1 MEMIG
6 FLILF
11 PLIIAGLLVVIR
23 KTKPR
28 NIIVCVGSA
37 AIAIASIAL
46 VVMNIGTT
54 GTYFTFQSDIVNY
67 ACLGISVLIG
77 IVVICFGVKYKNIP
91 ALVLAIVQLAGSLVY
106 EFYFAHDL
114 MCYKALYIDSLS
126 LIMALIIGIIGTGI
140 CVYSI
145 GYMHD
150 FYFGIHHPD
159 TEQPERRPTFFAL
172 MFVFLSAMY
181 GIIFFNNLI
190 WLFTAWEVTTL
201 CSFLLIGFTKTDEA
215 IANSFRQII
224 MNLVGGIAFLGAL
237 YYLAINFQCIDFT
250 DFIVFGTVAPAL
262 VVLPLTCFSLA
273 GITKAAQMPFHTW
286 LLGAMVAPTPTS
298 ALLHS
303 STMVKAGVFML
314 IKCAP
319 IYAVSFAP
327 SILVILVGGITFL
340 LCSFMAISQS
350 NGKRVLAYSTI
361 ANLGLIT
368 ACAGVGTAEAI
379 WAAIFLVI
387 FHAIAKSLLFLCV
400 GTAEHHIGSR
410 DIEDMDLLFERMPRL
425 SRMMIVGIM
434 IMFLAPFGM
443 LVAKWAT
450 LVTFVDTRQFALLL
464 MLAFGSAAT
473 FMFWAKWIGKLAG
486 ITGTSDSIEQ
496 TVHWSE
502 WVATMTFTIMALA
515 ACAAIPL
522 ISDYLVEPYIGS
534 VLGIAIQPV
543 LDDDLYLSAII
554 VIVLAI
560 VLLGGLRKFRKN
572 IRKQDVYLSGVSV
585 DNGQRV
591 FINSLSQPMEATAR
605 NWYLEP
611 IFGEEKIRPIGT
623 IACYLLLI
631 AAFGWAAYS
640 SLVVTGIL

>member
-1 MEMIG
+1 MELMG

-11 PLIIAGLLVVIR
+11 PLLVAALVAVVR

-46 VVMNIGTT
+46 VVQNIGTQ
-54 GTYFTFQSDIVNY
+54 GTYYDFESEIVDV
-67 ACLGISVLIG
+67 ALLVVSV
-77 IVVICFGVKYKNIP
+77 IVVVVILAFGVKYRNVP
-91 ALVLAIVQLAGSLVY
+91 ALILAIVQLVAELVF
-106 EFYFAHDL
+106 EFFVMPGTSCARG
-114 MCYKALYIDSLS
+114 LYLDSLS
-126 LIMALIIGIIGTGI
+126 LIMALIIGIVGTGI

-159 TEQPERRPTFFAL
+159 TKQPDRRPTFFAL

-181 GIIFFNNLI
+181 AIIFFNNLV
-190 WLFTAWEVTTL
+190 WLFVAWEVTTV

-215 IANSFRQII
+215 IRNAFRQII
-224 MNLVGGIAFLGAL
+224 MNLVGGLAFLAAL
-237 YYLAINFQCIDFT
+237 YYLVINFHSIDFME
-250 DFIVFGTVAPAL
+250 FIVYGTIAPAL
-262 VVLPLTCFSLA
+262 VVLPLTCLSLA
-273 GITKAAQMPFHTW
+273 GLTKAAQMPFHTW

-327 SILVILVGGITFL
+327 SLLVILVGGITFL
-340 LCSFMAISQS
+340 LCSFLAISQS

-387 FHAIAKSLLFLCV
+387 FHAVAKSLLFLCV

-410 DIEDMDLLFERMPRL
+410 NIEDMDLLFERMPRL

-450 LVTFVDTRQFALLL
+450 LVSFVDTRQFALILV
-464 MLAFGSAAT
+464 LAFGSAAT
-473 FMFWAKWIGKLAG
+473 FMFWAKWLGKLAG
-486 ITGTSDSIEQ
+486 ITGTPESIEK

-502 WVATMTFTIMALA
+502 WIATTTFTVLALV
-515 ACAAIPL
+515 CCMGIPI
-522 ISDYLVEPYIGS
+522 ISSYLVEPYIGS
-534 VLGIAIQPV
+534 VLGIAIQPI
-543 LDDDLYLSAII
+543 LDDELWMTAIM
-554 VIVLAI
+554 VAAVAI
-560 VLLGGLRKFRKN
+560 VLLGGMRKFKKGQRKT
-572 IRKQDVYLSGVSV
+572 DVYLSGISVSNE
-585 DNGQRV
+585 DRM
-591 FINSLSQPMEATAR
+591 FTNSLSAPAVASAR
-605 NWYLEP
+605 NWYLESV
-611 IFGEEKIRPIGT
+611 FGEDKIAPIGVIST
-623 IACYLLLI
+623 YLLL
-631 AAFGWAAYS
+631 ALAFGWAGYAT
-640 SLVVTGIL
+640 VVTLGIL

>member
-1 MEMIG
+1 MEILG

-11 PLIIAGLLVVIR
+11 PLVIAALLMIFR
-23 KTKPR
+23 TSKPR
-28 NIIVCVGSA
+28 NVIVCIGSA
-37 AIAIASIAL
+37 AIAVASIAL
-46 VVMNIGTT
+46 VVVNIGTT
-54 GTYFTFQSDIVNY
+54 GTYFSFESVYVDYIF
-67 ACLGISVLIG
+67 LGVDVLIA
-77 IVVICFGVKYKNIP
+77 ITIIAFALKYRNVP
-91 ALVLAIVQLAGSLVY
+91 ALVLALIQIIGTLVY
-106 EFYFAHDL
+106 EFMFAQGL
-114 MCYKALYIDSLS
+114 ECTRSLYIDSLS
-126 LIMALIIGIIGTGI
+126 LIMALIIGIVGTGI

-150 FYFGIHHPD
+150 FYFGIHHPE
-159 TEQPERRPTFFAL
+159 TEMPDRRPTFFAL

-181 GIIFFNNLI
+181 GIIFFNNLV

-215 IANSFRQII
+215 IRNAFRQII
-224 MNLVGGIAFLGAL
+224 MNLVGGIAFLAAL
-237 YYLAINFQCIDFT
+237 FYLAIQLSCIDFM
-250 DFIVFGTVAPAL
+250 DFIVFGTIAPTY
-262 VVLPLTCFSLA
+262 VVLPLTCLSLA

-340 LCSFMAISQS
+340 LCSMMAISQS
-350 NGKRVLAYSTI
+350 NGKRVLAYSTV

-379 WAAIFLVI
+379 WAAILLVI
-387 FHAIAKSLLFLCV
+387 FHAVAKSLLFLCV

-450 LVTFVDTRQFALLL
+450 LVSFVDTRQFALLL

-473 FMFWAKWIGKLAG
+473 FMFWAKWLGKLAG
-486 ITGTSDSIEQ
+486 ITGTPESIEK

-502 WVATMTFTIMALA
+502 WIATMTFTILALVC
-515 ACAAIPL
+515 CATIPL
-522 ISDYLVEPYIGS
+522 MSDYLIEPYIAS
-534 VLGIAIQPV
+534 VLGIAIQPI
-543 LDDDLYLSAII
+543 LDDDLYIAAII
-554 VIVLAI
+554 CLVMAV
-560 VLLGGLRKFRKN
+560 VLLGGMRKFKKN
-572 IRKQDVYLSGVSV
+572 VHVADAYLSGISV
-585 DNGQRV
+585 DNAQRTFV
-591 FINSLSQPMEATAR
+591 NSLSQPTAATAR

-611 IFGEEKIRPIGT
+611 VFGEAKIRPIGT
-623 IACYLLLI
+623 IACYLLLA
-631 AAFGWAAYS
+631 AAFVWAVY
-640 SLVVTGIL
+640 VTATIGIF

>member
-11 PLIIAGLLVVIR
+11 PLVIAGLIVVIR
-23 KTKPR
+23 ATKPR
-28 NIIVCVGSA
+28 NVIVCVGSA
-37 AIAIASIAL
+37 AIAVASVAF
-46 VVMNIGTT
+46 VVMNLGAT
-54 GTYFTFQSDIVNY
+54 GTYFSFQSSIVDY
-67 ACLGISVLIG
+67 ACLAISVIIG
-77 IVVICFGVKYKNIP
+77 ITIICFGVKYRNVAAI
-91 ALVLAIVQLAGSLVY
+91 LLAIVQLAGSLVF
-106 EFYFAHDL
+106 EFVFAHDL
-114 MCYKALYIDSLS
+114 SCTKALYFDSLS
-126 LIMALIIGIIGTGI
+126 LIMALIIGVIGTGI

-159 TEQPERRPTFFAL
+159 TEMADRRPTFFAL

-190 WLFTAWEVTTL
+190 WLFTAWEVTTV

-215 IANSFRQII
+215 IRNSFRQII
-224 MNLVGGIAFLGAL
+224 MNLVGGLAFLGAL
-237 YYLAINFQCIDFT
+237 YYLAINFNCIDFT
-250 DFIVFGTVAPAL
+250 DFIVLGTLAPTM
-262 VVLPLTCFSLA
+262 VVLPLTCLSLA

-327 SILVILVGGITFL
+327 SLLVILVGGLTFM
-340 LCSFMAISQS
+340 LCSFMAISQH

-368 ACAGVGTAEAI
+368 ACAGAGTAEAI

-450 LVTFVDTRQFALLL
+450 LVSFVDTRQFALLL

-473 FMFWAKWIGKLAG
+473 FMFWAKWLGKLAG
-486 ITGTSDSIEQ
+486 ITGTPESIEQ

-502 WVATMTFTIMALA
+502 WIATMTFTVMALA
-515 ACAAIPL
+515 SCACIPL
-522 ISDYLVEPYIGS
+522 ISDYLVEPYVGS
-534 VLGIAIQPV
+534 VLGIAIQPI
-543 LDDDLYLSAII
+543 LSDDLYTCGVI
-554 VIVLAI
+554 VVVLAI
-560 VLLGGLRKFRKN
+560 VLLGGMRKFRKSM
-572 IRKQDVYLSGVSV
+572 RKTDVYLSGVSA
-585 DNGQRV
+585 DNANRT
-591 FINSLSQPMEATAR
+591 FINSLSVPQEATAR
-605 NWYLEP
+605 NWYLESV
-611 IFGEEKIRPIGT
+611 FGESKIRPIGN
-623 IACYLLLI
+623 ICCYLLLV
-631 AAFGWAAYS
+631 AAFGWAAYCS
-640 SLVVTGIL
+640 VVTLGIL